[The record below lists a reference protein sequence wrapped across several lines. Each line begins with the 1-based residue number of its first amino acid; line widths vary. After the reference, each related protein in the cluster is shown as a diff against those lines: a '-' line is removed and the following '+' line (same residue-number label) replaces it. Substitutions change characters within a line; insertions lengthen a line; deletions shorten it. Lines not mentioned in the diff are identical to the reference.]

1 MTADHPLGFSF
12 AVFFIVNGP
21 VNFPNLTPESDPPK
35 PDAQHLHSSCRRD
48 MFLLV
53 QAFRRRDSY
62 VGYSIPRIASC

>member
-1 MTADHPLGFSF
+1 MPHALQRFLGAELSRIKG
-12 AVFFIVNGP
+12 AYKYG
-21 VNFPNLTPESDPPK
+21 TQRR
-35 PDAQHLHSSCRRD
+35 DAQLCIQAAAVD

>member
-1 MTADHPLGFSF
+1 MPHALQRFLGAELSRIKG
-12 AVFFIVNGP
+12 AYKYG
-21 VNFPNLTPESDPPK
+21 TQRR
-35 PDAQHLHSSCRRD
+35 DAQHLHSSCRRD